1 MGEDLKRLIS
11 VRGAYRGHC
20 TRAIKAANEIKES
33 YSPYLDTLE
42 DVFEG
47 LCSRIK
53 RLSLQKQKI
62 ELAVP
67 EDKIEEEITQTLEY
81 TDDLMGEK
89 NRTVKFLRDAK
100 AQVKQEQ
107 EERKSASSK
116 FTRKKEAIHV
126 KLPKITLK
134 SFSGNPIEWP
144 CFQAPVDKNSDVS
157 GVDKMN
163 YLSGLLKGEAARVI
177 QGLPLSESNYKRAVN
192 LLKERFCQKQV
203 LINVSCH
210 SFSNELQVW

>member
-81 TDDLMGEK
+81 IDDLMGEK
-89 NRTVKFLRDAK
+89 NRTAKFLRDAK
-100 AQVKQEQ
+100 AQVKDGAYYCCCAYVL
-107 EERKSASSK
+107 RISRYSDFLSPMLTNTGI
-116 FTRKKEAIHV
+116 FLRG
-126 KLPKITLK
+126 LK
-134 SFSGNPIEWP
+134 
-144 CFQAPVDKNSDVS
+144 
-157 GVDKMN
+157 
-163 YLSGLLKGEAARVI
+163 LSG
-177 QGLPLSESNYKRAVN
+177 
-192 LLKERFCQKQV
+192 
-203 LINVSCH
+203 
-210 SFSNELQVW
+210 